1 MDREQV
7 MAHLRAAPER
17 LRATFA
23 AAGAGAERRTPAH
36 GEEWSAGEVLAHL
49 RAMDVFLVSCV
60 FVMAVVDSPSFPGG
74 DERALAERAGYL
86 EDGLATALH
95 SFTCRRRELVRLLER
110 LDEAGWQRASVHPAY
125 GRFTI
130 EDYARHFAR
139 HEAEHIGQI
148 ESALRIDGS
157 SLTP

>member
-1 MDREQV
+1 MEREEV

-17 LRATFA
+17 LWATFA
-23 AAGAGAERRTPAH
+23 AAGAGAECCTPAY

-49 RAMDVFLVSCV
+49 RAMDAILVSCV
-60 FVMAVVDSPSFPGG
+60 FVMAVVDNPSFPGV

-86 EDGLATALH
+86 EDGLATALD
-95 SFTCRRRELVRLLER
+95 SFTCRRAELVRLLER
-110 LDEAGWQRASVHPAY
+110 PDDAGWRRESVHAAY

-139 HEAEHIGQI
+139 HEVEHLAQI
-148 ESALRIDGS
+148 ESALRGD
-157 SLTP
+157 T